1 MDNYSTCTVG
11 IDLGDRSSMA
21 YVHHGERPY
30 YFEFPMTA
38 SGVELAFPPGKFGQ
52 VVMEAGTQSAWVS
65 RQLGAIGYRTVV
77 ANPRKVKAIYA
88 NERKSDRNDARILA
102 ELGAFNTKLLYPIPH
117 RSEEQDIA
125 LRLLGARQVA
135 VRARVSII
143 NALRAMAKSVG
154 LRFKSSS
161 AEGFAVLEASAPE
174 PLRLAMAGLF
184 STCRA
189 LDVEI
194 AKYDGHVERLC
205 KEAFP
210 ETGRMSQVCG
220 VGPVTS
226 LTLTLLWSSPKR
238 FKNGRAAA
246 AYVGLA
252 PRRDQSGSSDK
263 QLPISKTG
271 NGTARRLLVQ
281 CALVLLGR
289 RGVDCDLQRW
299 ARKKLEQGGKNA
311 KKRIVVA
318 LARKLAVLLFRLWKT
333 GDAWEPPRNANLI
346 LSASQGAV
354 SCAERPKSAVSSD
367 SAGNA
372 ENVVPHGTRAA
383 DWSTPDGSDPTMH
396 RAEPIAPTTSAD
408 RSLGHGT
415 TANKLN

>member
-1 MDNYSTCTVG
+1 MGLAAARRAAGGGSCTRV
-11 IDLGDRSSMA
+11 DHQR
-21 YVHHGERPY
+21 
-30 YFEFPMTA
+30 A
-38 SGVELAFPPGKFGQ
+38 SGDGEVGGAAVQEQFG
-52 VVMEAGTQSAWVS
+52 
-65 RQLGAIGYRTVV
+65 R
-77 ANPRKVKAIYA
+77 
-88 NERKSDRNDARILA
+88 
-102 ELGAFNTKLLYPIPH
+102 
-117 RSEEQDIA
+117 
-125 LRLLGARQVA
+125 
-135 VRARVSII
+135 
-143 NALRAMAKSVG
+143 
-154 LRFKSSS
+154 
-161 AEGFAVLEASAPE
+161 GF
-174 PLRLAMAGLF
+174 
-184 STCRA
+184 
-189 LDVEI
+189 
-194 AKYDGHVERLC
+194 
-205 KEAFP
+205 
-210 ETGRMSQVCG
+210 CG

-226 LTLTLLWSSPKR
+226 LTLTLLWSSPSR

-271 NGTARRLLVQ
+271 NATARRLLVQ

-333 GDAWEPPRNANLI
+333 GDAWEPLRNVNLL

-396 RAEPIAPTTSAD
+396 QAEPIEPTTSAD

-415 TANKLN
+415 TAKKPKEKQVKQQPAPQRPTPGVPSRAEAAAAQSKRRNSVAPKPPRADGKGETLKTAAFEGVTMETANALNEPLPKREAKREARSPISP